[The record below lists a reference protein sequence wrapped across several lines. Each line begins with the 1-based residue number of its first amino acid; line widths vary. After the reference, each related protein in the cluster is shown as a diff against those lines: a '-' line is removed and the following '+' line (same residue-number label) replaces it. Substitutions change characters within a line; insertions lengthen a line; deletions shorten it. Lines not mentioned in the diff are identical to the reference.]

1 MVITLKEFIEKSVP
15 AWRAAKAYIQCFDN
29 IDNPPEF
36 KTNHSDSVIE
46 KYLKGKISNMGLN
59 ESDIKFHV
67 LFHVSDDSCIKV
79 GYNMMHVYL
88 RQDKSVLCVEFV
100 NCTDS
105 FLNITRQLG
114 MVNGVAYKS
123 RKSLSFEKSEV
134 FFFYH

>member
-1 MVITLKEFIEKSVP
+1 
-15 AWRAAKAYIQCFDN
+15 
-29 IDNPPEF
+29 
-36 KTNHSDSVIE
+36 
-46 KYLKGKISNMGLN
+46 MGLN

-134 FFFYH
+134 FFF